1 MCAYDGPMTGTD
13 GFASDLV
20 EQLQASRDLIL
31 WKLDGL
37 SEYDARRP
45 MTPTGTNLLGLV
57 KHLAACEFGYFGEA
71 FGRPSPVALP
81 WADPEGADGANI
93 DMWATADQSREYL
106 VGLYRRS
113 WQHAAETFAA
123 TELDDVTR
131 VELWGQGRITLHRI
145 LVHMNSE
152 TARHAGH
159 ADIVREMI
167 DGSAGWRRDFDNLQ
181 YHEDAQVRAHHA
193 RVQAAAER
201 FR

>member
-1 MCAYDGPMTGTD
+1 MTGTD
-13 GFASDLV
+13 GFATDLV
-20 EQLQASRDLIL
+20 EQLQVSRDLIL
-31 WKLDGL
+31 WKLDGV

-57 KHLAACEFGYFGEA
+57 KHLATCEFGYFGEA

-93 DMWATADQSREYL
+93 DMWATADQTREYL

-123 TELDDVTR
+123 TELDDVTH
-131 VELWGQGRITLHRI
+131 VELWGQGRATLHRV

-167 DGSAGWRRDFDNLQ
+167 DGSVGWRRDFDNLP
-181 YHEDAQVRAHHA
+181 YREVDRMRAHHA
-193 RVQAAAER
+193 RVQAEADH